1 MGPSRSRPLM
11 APLAY
16 AVDRKLRSPFMNIFK
31 RCESDS
37 MRVRRSRLNLAPNR
51 GMNAQRSIRLVES
64 LTVLNLLPGKLIS
77 RAIQVSFLR
86 KLAFFDS

>member
-11 APLAY
+11 APLVC

-51 GMNAQRSIRLVES
+51 GMNAQRYIRLVEVS
-64 LTVLNLLPGKLIS
+64 DGAEFASRQAGKPSHIS
-77 RAIQVSFLR
+77 QLFAQARLF
-86 KLAFFDS
+86 